1 MVFTS
6 FSFLIFLAAT
16 TLVYYIVPMRQYRDR
31 LPSGKRI
38 NTPRHNNSLHPRGFV
53 LLLASLVF
61 YCFAGWEKLPFVAGT
76 ALAAWLC
83 SRKMGGLDAELK
95 RMEEIP
101 ENGDLISRSALLAAY
116 DAEHVGPP
124 GRARTLIA
132 EAHAVNAE
140 PVKIGDWIYDPNGMD
155 WNLPAWRCSECH
167 GRNDNLPADTENKRV
182 IYNWAGHR
190 YCPNCGAKMEMRDD

>member
-1 MVFTS
+1 MNVEVNEFRHVPGENDREYIELLNDALERQRYVTS
-6 FSFLIFLAAT
+6 RAVA
-16 TLVYYIVPMRQYRDR
+16 
-31 LPSGKRI
+31 RI
-38 NTPRHNNSLHPRGFV
+38 KH
-53 LLLASLVF
+53 
-61 YCFAGWEKLPFVAGT
+61 
-76 ALAAWLC
+76 
-83 SRKMGGLDAELK
+83 LDAELK